1 MKVLCSARLASLIA
15 GLLASFITGL
25 GIPSFTWAEATL
37 SSSVPVAVVINPY
50 AGDRAGPLHG
60 DDAAAMTEGGLQRVI
75 EAAGGRIARQQTVTL
90 TTEDLQQYGQ
100 WNLFGLASGHLAD
113 MTAANRADG
122 LLNMGFYNNCE
133 SLLGMLGGLRHSTS
147 PPARVGLVWIDAHGD
162 YNTPE
167 TTLSGMLG
175 GMPVAIAAGDGL
187 TRMREQARMD
197 VPLPKENIVMVA
209 VRDTDP
215 LEQARIEQD
224 RIPQISTEDVRTLS
238 ENLHAQMRR
247 LTETTDIVYV
257 HVDLDVLD
265 PAEVSGHP
273 LTVPDGPT
281 GAELGKAIEVMF
293 SYPKTEALGIASY
306 PYLDD
311 PGQLTLKAIH
321 AMVTGAILGIQAR
334 NP

>member
-1 MKVLCSARLASLIA
+1 MRATLFTLATLLA
-15 GLLASFITGL
+15 GLSAAPLVC
-25 GIPSFTWAEATL
+25 AET
-37 SSSVPVAVVINPY
+37 SSPESAAVPVAVVINPY

-60 DDAAAMTEGGLQRVI
+60 DDAAAMTKGGLDAVI
-75 EAAGGRIARQQTVTL
+75 EAAGGAIARHQTVTL
-90 TTEDLQQYGQ
+90 TEEDMRQYGQ

-113 MTAANRADG
+113 ITAANRADG

-133 SLLGMLGGLRHSTS
+133 SLLGMLGGLRHSAI

-187 TRMREQARMD
+187 TRMREQAQMD
-197 VPLPKENIVMVA
+197 VPLAKDHIVMVA

-215 LEQARIEQD
+215 LEQERIERDEIAQL
-224 RIPQISTEDVRTLS
+224 STEDVRTLS
-238 ENLHAQMRR
+238 ENLHEQMRK
-247 LTETTDIVYV
+247 LTEKTDIVYV

-293 SYPKTEALGIASY
+293 SYPKTGALGIASY
-306 PYLDD
+306 PHLDD

-321 AMVTGAILGIQAR
+321 KMVEGALAGIQAR
-334 NP
+334 ES